1 MTQNVRR
8 ARASMTY
15 RRTRED
21 TPAGGAWS
29 RRRSNCTPGGCS
41 KKGTSSQEDL
51 ARQFQEMMTGATLV
65 GHSTLTGREG
75 MSGEERYSI
84 DRISRIGSE
93 TWLLQTRMKLGSHEV
108 PFPVP
113 VVIKWAGDTPVI
125 TLTDMPIPG
134 FGTYTARV
142 VLYRDQYA
150 GTWSGKN
157 YGGQLFGKIVHDR
170 H

>member
-1 MTQNVRR
+1 
-8 ARASMTY
+8 
-15 RRTRED
+15 
-21 TPAGGAWS
+21 
-29 RRRSNCTPGGCS
+29 
-41 KKGTSSQEDL
+41 
-51 ARQFQEMMTGATLV
+51 MMTGATLV